1 MKEYETNYELTIVS
15 NSRSGCILDKVME
28 EFKEF
33 NKEQA
38 EILEDLLLIS
48 GGLNQNDFDKLEQ
61 VQAQITQLIENDEWE
76 D

>member
-1 MKEYETNYELTIVS
+1 MNLQIS
-15 NSRSGCILDKVME
+15 I
-28 EFKEF
+28 

-48 GGLNQNDFDKLEQ
+48 GGLSQHEFDTLAP
-61 VQAQITQLIENDEWE
+61 VQGQITELIENDEWE